1 MNHLIL
7 FLSFLTVILGSIYSR
22 VGLAQILRNSPL
34 RVSSDGP
41 SFIVRSALSAWS
53 WHGSALCAS
62 LVAFHVYVPG
72 SCPEQCALLQ
82 TARPVISLP
91 RRGNWAL
98 GAALC
103 ATGSKFP
110 RGVAFGPSVGNPV
123 CTLCAAYSRGLCRAC
138 TWASSLGS
146 SFIT

>member
-1 MNHLIL
+1 MNNLIL
-7 FLSFLTVILGSIYSR
+7 FLSFVTVILGSVYSR
-22 VGLAQILRNSPL
+22 VSLAQILRSSPL

-41 SFIVRSALSAWS
+41 GFIVGSALSAWS

-82 TARPVISLP
+82 MAWPVISLP
-91 RRGNWAL
+91 RRGSWAL

-103 ATGSKFP
+103 AMG
-110 RGVAFGPSVGNPV
+110 
-123 CTLCAAYSRGLCRAC
+123 
-138 TWASSLGS
+138 
-146 SFIT
+146 